1 MSVKINNIRLELDD
15 PEEALPA
22 RAASRLGLD
31 REAVL
36 HWRILRK
43 SLDARRH
50 DDLHFMYAMEVE
62 APDLEAR
69 QVRSWLGPDVQ
80 PFVPERFWWPEPGS
94 RPLDHRPVIIGAGP
108 AGLIAGY
115 LLAEH
120 GYRPLILER
129 GRAVKERVADVRRFD
144 EGGSLDP
151 ESNYLFGEGG
161 AGTFSDGKL
170 TSRNTGPDVL
180 RILEILAECHG
191 KPSILYEHRPHLGS
205 NRLPLIVRTL
215 RRKCEQM
222 GGEIRFSCR
231 VEDLDLEDG
240 RLRGVLT
247 SSGHFP
253 AQVVILAIGHSA
265 RDTYG
270 MLLRRGVPLEAK
282 PFQLGVRIEQPQKQI
297 DSACHG
303 SRCGHPALGAAD
315 YGLSVRTG
323 SCDLFTFCMCAGGY
337 VMPSVSEP
345 GYFCT
350 NGQSESRHDSP
361 FANSGL
367 VVTVDPAET
376 GSSHPLAGVHF
387 QQRYERLAYLVAGR
401 SYAAPIQWAGDFL
414 LARPS
419 RGKLP
424 SSSCRGTAPTDLN
437 GLLPEKVTEALVH
450 GLPIMD
456 RRFHGLFLKHA
467 TLTGPE
473 ARGSSPVR
481 ILRDPLGRQSP
492 AIEGLYPCG
501 EGAGFAG
508 GIISAAVDGLRTA
521 RAIVAA
527 YAPPH

>member
-15 PEEALPA
+15 PEEVLPA

-62 APDLEAR
+62 VPDLEAR
-69 QVRSWLGPDVQ
+69 QVRSWLGPEVQ

-94 RPLDHRPVIIGAGP
+94 RTLDHRPVIIGAGP

-215 RRKCEQM
+215 RRKFEQM

-231 VEDLDLEDG
+231 VED
-240 RLRGVLT
+240 
-247 SSGHFP
+247 
-253 AQVVILAIGHSA
+253 
-265 RDTYG
+265 
-270 MLLRRGVPLEAK
+270 
-282 PFQLGVRIEQPQKQI
+282 
-297 DSACHG
+297 
-303 SRCGHPALGAAD
+303 
-315 YGLSVRTG
+315 
-323 SCDLFTFCMCAGGY
+323 
-337 VMPSVSEP
+337 
-345 GYFCT
+345 
-350 NGQSESRHDSP
+350 
-361 FANSGL
+361 
-367 VVTVDPAET
+367 
-376 GSSHPLAGVHF
+376 
-387 QQRYERLAYLVAGR
+387 
-401 SYAAPIQWAGDFL
+401 
-414 LARPS
+414 
-419 RGKLP
+419 
-424 SSSCRGTAPTDLN
+424 
-437 GLLPEKVTEALVH
+437 
-450 GLPIMD
+450 
-456 RRFHGLFLKHA
+456 
-467 TLTGPE
+467 
-473 ARGSSPVR
+473 
-481 ILRDPLGRQSP
+481 
-492 AIEGLYPCG
+492 
-501 EGAGFAG
+501 
-508 GIISAAVDGLRTA
+508 
-521 RAIVAA
+521 
-527 YAPPH
+527 